1 MKIKEEDFIIEK
13 IQDQNFFNLSFN
25 TIVKKKDG
33 TEKSEYKIIAY
44 GIPFNT
50 CIKKIV
56 DYRMRS
62 KEGECTIKEY
72 VKLYEQE
79 VNKIGNLFE

>member
-1 MKIKEEDFIIEK
+1 MKIKEEDFMIEK

-25 TIVKKKDG
+25 TTVKKKDG
-33 TEKSEYKIIAY
+33 TEVSEYKIIAY
-44 GIPFNT
+44 GIPFDT

-62 KEGECTIKEY
+62 KEGECTVKEY
-72 VKLYEQE
+72 VKLYKQE